1 MANEPQAAH
10 KRARTPALRRAQLF
24 AGTRSRRQP
33 RTRLR
38 LFIARALRVVAALSI
53 VSVIA
58 TTAAFAYL
66 YSHYSKIV
74 DRRLAS
80 GYLTSRAG
88 IYAAPRVLRPGQRM
102 TAERLSE
109 ILRRAGY
116 VDREASRVWN
126 GRFRTEDDAVEIR
139 PNNTGD
145 ESSAQDFGVVRI
157 QLDRRGQIAS
167 IDGDGVALDSYALA
181 PEPLTID
188 AAEKTTDRAA
198 LSYDEIPP
206 LLARAIL
213 SIEDRRFFEH
223 GPVDLWGIARAAFSW
238 GKEEQDF
245 KQGGSTITQQLVKNT
260 YLTPERTLRRKF
272 REAALASV
280 IESRIRKQDILA
292 LYCNEIY
299 LGRRG
304 SISVRGVRQAARVF
318 FGKEL
323 KDLTLAEAATIA
335 GMIQSPARYAPDR
348 RPESARVRRNTVLA
362 AMLRDG
368 AITQD
373 EARAASAE
381 PVSVAPVEHA
391 DAVAPYFIDY
401 ASRFVESRL
410 PPSSAES
417 GQGLRIYTTLD
428 LDLQKAAE
436 ESIKNQLARLEKVFK
451 GKKRPQAA
459 LVALDPRN
467 GRVLAMVGGDSYAES
482 QLNRATDALRQPGSV
497 FKPVVYAAAVEA
509 GISPL
514 TLSSDAPR
522 EFTYDGGSKYR
533 PANYGG
539 AFSMRDVTLRTGLV
553 RSLNVVTVDA
563 AMRTGLTRVAALAER
578 LGLPRPQA
586 YPSLALG
593 TTEATPLEVATAY
606 TAFAA
611 GGRVAR
617 PNPLLRVEAASGMN
631 ALEEGGVSL
640 LGEDGASSLA
650 ESGAGALEGNDAS
663 SPEGIGVSSPGGN
676 GTSALGGNVPD
687 FAQVLKPSTAYML
700 TDILS
705 AVVDHGT
712 ARAARGAIKG
722 VAVAGKTGTSR
733 DGWFA
738 GFTPNL
744 VCVVWVGF
752 DDGEELNLTGADSAL
767 PAWVEFVRR
776 AVELRPDLGGQSFE
790 RPASIATVE
799 IDPETGLLASA
810 SCPQRERVAVAPGFV
825 PDHECSLHGDPWGLR
840 ALAEAS
846 TPAVPPSSEL
856 TATAQTTD
864 ADIRD
869 AAQAFYAPPTRAP
882 HATRRDAGAT
892 LFEADVG
899 EERQA
904 EDASRATQIIIGR
917 DGRRRLTNDPQ
928 VFKSRADGWRE

>member
-1 MANEPQAAH
+1 MASELPAAH
-10 KRARTPALRRAQLF
+10 LRGRTHAPKRALLFGGKRRFFAATRTRRGQ
-24 AGTRSRRQP
+24 

-38 LFIARALRVVAALSI
+38 LFITRALRLVAALLILSL
-53 VSVIA
+53 VA

-88 IYAAPRVLRPGQRM
+88 IYAAPRVLRPGQRIS
-102 TAERLSE
+102 AGQLSL

-116 VDREASRVWN
+116 AGGEASRVWN
-126 GRFRTEDDAVEIR
+126 GRFRQDEDGAVEIR
-139 PNNTGD
+139 PNDAGD
-145 ESSAQDFGVVRI
+145 EASAQDFGVVRVRF
-157 QLDRRGQIAS
+157 DRRGQIAS
-167 IDGDGVALDSYALA
+167 LEGDGAPLESYTLA
-181 PEPLTID
+181 PEPLTAD
-188 AAEKTTDRAA
+188 AAEKTAERSA

-206 LLARAIL
+206 ALARAIL

-223 GPVDLWGIARAAFSW
+223 GPLDLWGIARAAFSW
-238 GKEEQDF
+238 GEEEQDF

-272 REAALASV
+272 HEAALASV
-280 IESRIRKQDILA
+280 IESRMSKRDIFA

-323 KDLTLAEAATIA
+323 GDLTLAEGATVA

-348 RPESARVRRNTVLA
+348 HPDAARARRNAVLA

-373 EARAASAE
+373 EARAAAAE
-381 PVSVAPVEHA
+381 PVVVAPPARA

-401 ASRFVESRL
+401 ASRFVESRQ
-410 PPSSAES
+410 PSVTES
-417 GQGLRIYTTLD
+417 GRALRVYTTLD
-428 LDLQKAAE
+428 LDLQQAAE
-436 ESIKNQLARLEKVFK
+436 ESIKNQLDRLEKVFK

-459 LVALDPRN
+459 LVALDPRD

-497 FKPVVYAAAVEA
+497 FKPVVYAAAIES

-514 TLSSDAPR
+514 TLSTDAPR
-522 EFTYDGGSKYR
+522 EFTYDGNSKYR

-563 AMRTGLTRVAALAER
+563 ALRTGLTRVAALAER

-593 TTEATPLEVATAY
+593 TTEATPLEVAAAY
-606 TAFAA
+606 TAFAG

-617 PNPLLRVEAASGMN
+617 PNPLLRVEAAGSADVFGEGDTS
-631 ALEEGGVSL
+631 ALVGS
-640 LGEDGASSLA
+640 
-650 ESGAGALEGNDAS
+650 GALEADGGLSLEANAPDA
-663 SPEGIGVSSPGGN
+663 
-676 GTSALGGNVPD
+676 
-687 FAQVLKPSTAYML
+687 AQVLKPSTAYMM
-700 TDILS
+700 TDMLA

-712 ARAARGAIKG
+712 ARAARGAIRG

-752 DDGEELNLTGADSAL
+752 DDGEELNLTGAESAL

-776 AVELRPDLGGQSFE
+776 AVELRPELGGQSFE

-840 ALAEAS
+840 ALAEDAPPVEQ
-846 TPAVPPSSEL
+846 TPTTQ
-856 TATAQTTD
+856 TAEARTTD
-864 ADIRD
+864 EDLRD
-869 AAQAFYAPPTRAP
+869 AVEAFYTQPTRAP
-882 HATRRDAGAT
+882 HAARHDAGAT
-892 LFEADVG
+892 PIETGVG
-899 EERQA
+899 EEWR
-904 EDASRATQIIIGR
+904 ASEAGRATHVVIGR
-917 DGRRRLTNDPQ
+917 DGRRRLTNDLT
-928 VFKSRADGWRE
+928 VSLGGDGRRSSR

>member
-10 KRARTPALRRAQLF
+10 TRARTPALRRARFF
-24 AGTRSRRQP
+24 AGTRSRRKP

-38 LFIARALRVVAALSI
+38 LVIARALRVVAALSI

-102 TAERLSE
+102 TAECLSE

-126 GRFRTEDDAVEIR
+126 GRFRVEGDAVEIR

-145 ESSAQDFGVVRI
+145 DSSAQDFGVVRI

-167 IDGDGVALDSYALA
+167 IDGDGVVLDSYALA

-238 GKEEQDF
+238 GEEEQDF

-304 SISVRGVRQAARVF
+304 SISVRGVRQAARIF

-348 RPESARVRRNTVLA
+348 HPEGARVRRNTVLA

-368 AITQD
+368 AITPD
-373 EARAASAE
+373 EARAAAAE
-381 PVSVAPVEHA
+381 PVSVVPLERA

-417 GQGLRIYTTLD
+417 GQGLRVYTTLD

-436 ESIKNQLARLEKVFK
+436 ESIKNQLARLEKVFR
-451 GKKRPQAA
+451 GKRRPQAA

-522 EFTYDGGSKYR
+522 EFTYDGGAKYR

-563 AMRTGLTRVAALAER
+563 RMRTGLNRVAALAER
-578 LGLPRPQA
+578 LGLSRPQA

-617 PNPLLRVEAASGMN
+617 PNPLLRVETAGGTN
-631 ALEEGGVSL
+631 A

-663 SPEGIGVSSPGGN
+663 SPEGSGASSSGASGADP
-676 GTSALGGNVPD
+676 
-687 FAQVLKPSTAYML
+687 AQVLKPSTAYML
-700 TDILS
+700 TDMLS

-712 ARAARGAIKG
+712 ARAARGAIRG

-799 IDPETGLLASA
+799 IDPETGLLAST

-840 ALAEAS
+840 ALAADS
-846 TPAVPPSSEL
+846 MPAVPPSSAL

-864 ADIRD
+864 ADRRD
-869 AAQAFYAPPTRAP
+869 AAQTFYAPPTRAP

-899 EERQA
+899 AERQV
-904 EDASRATQIIIGR
+904 EDASRATQVVIGR

-928 VFKSRADGWRE
+928 VFKSQADGWRE